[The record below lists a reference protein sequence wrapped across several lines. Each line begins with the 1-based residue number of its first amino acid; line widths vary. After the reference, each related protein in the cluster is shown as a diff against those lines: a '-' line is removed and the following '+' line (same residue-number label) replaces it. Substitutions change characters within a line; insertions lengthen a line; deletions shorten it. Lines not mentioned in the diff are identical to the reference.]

1 MTEFFSQFHFLR
13 PMWLLTL
20 LPSLLLLAL
29 VWQQHKTSG
38 SWSKVIAP
46 ELLSHL
52 VHGETRQQQRWPVA
66 LLATGWILACI
77 ALAGPT
83 WQKVTTPV
91 SKSQHSLV
99 VVADLS
105 YHQYAADLSPDRMTR
120 LRYKLLD
127 LFRLRQD
134 GLTAIVAFADGAHT
148 VSPLTDDTNT
158 LSNLV
163 PALSP
168 DIMPEQG
175 QNPLSGIKQA
185 IKLLSQ
191 GAGEQG
197 DILLITD
204 SIPSYQISDIETL
217 IKQSGH
223 KLSILGI
230 GSEQGAPIAVP
241 GGGYLKDSQ
250 GAILVPRLDKAELQ
264 QLTGVVS
271 GQYRDLSLD
280 NSDLDALL
288 PKPDASDSVVKV
300 DRQFDQWH
308 DAGYWLVLILLPLAL
323 VGFRKG
329 WLLVLFVLFTALPEQ
344 QAMAVEWS
352 ALWKNTDQRGAEAL
366 DNKNPE
372 SAVQLFKD
380 PDWKAEAL
388 YRDQKFDEAA
398 SLFAESETAQGFY
411 NQGNALAQAGKLDD
425 AIAAYN
431 KAIEL
436 QPDMDDAKFNKALLE
451 KLKQQQEQQKQ
462 QEQQN
467 QDNKDQQQKQEQQEQ
482 NQQDQ
487 QNSENQQQQSQDS
500 SQQDQENR
508 DSQNQQADDQQSEQQ
523 QSEQQQSEQQQSE
536 QQESQQQEQEQE
548 QQKQDAQQ
556 QNAQTEEQNQ
566 EQQEQHPASQQQ
578 AEKEQDEQQQQAMM
592 EQPAEELDAQTPDQ
606 QAVENWLNTI
616 PDDPGG
622 LLRRKFLHQQ
632 QLRQENRQQE
642 RAW

>member
-1 MTEFFSQFHFLR
+1 MAEFFSQFHFLR
-13 PMWLLTL
+13 PMWLLML
-20 LPSLLLLAL
+20 LPSLLLLTQ
-29 VWQQHKTSG
+29 VWRQQQTSG
-38 SWSKVIAP
+38 NWSKVIAP
-46 ELLSHL
+46 ELLAHL
-52 VHGETRQQQRWPVA
+52 IHGETRQPQRWPVA
-66 LLATGWILACI
+66 LLATGWILASI

-91 SKSQHSLV
+91 SKSQHPLV

-105 YHQYAADLSPDRMTR
+105 YHQYAADLPPDRMTR

-134 GLTAIVAFADGAHT
+134 GLTAIVAFAGGAHT

-175 QNPLSGIKQA
+175 QNPLSGIEQA
-185 IKLLSQ
+185 IKLLSR
-191 GAGEQG
+191 GASEHG

-204 SIPSYQISDIETL
+204 SIPGYQIADIETR
-217 IKQSGH
+217 IRQSGH

-230 GSEQGAPIAVP
+230 GSEQGAPIAIP
-241 GGGYLKDSQ
+241 GGGYLKDNQ
-250 GAILVPRLDKAELQ
+250 GAILVPRLNRTELQ
-264 QLTGVVS
+264 QLTRAVS

-288 PKPDASDSVVKV
+288 PKPDTSDSVVKV

-308 DAGYWLVLILLPLAL
+308 DAGYWLVLLLLPLAL
-323 VGFRKG
+323 ISFRKG

-352 ALWKNTDQRGAEAL
+352 VLWKNTDQRGAAAL
-366 DNKNPE
+366 DNNDPE

-388 YRDQKFDEAA
+388 YRNQQFDDAA
-398 SLFAESETAQGFY
+398 SLFSESETAQGFY
-411 NQGNALAQAGKLDD
+411 NQGNALAKAGKLDD

-431 KAIEL
+431 KALKL
-436 QPDMDDAKFNKALLE
+436 QPDMDDAQFNKALLE
-451 KLKQQQEQQKQ
+451 QLKQQQQEQQQ
-462 QEQQN
+462 QEKQNQQN
-467 QDNKDQQQKQEQQEQ
+467 QNDKDQQQQQQQQSEQ

-487 QNSENQQQQSQDS
+487 QNSEGEQQQSQDS
-500 SQQDQENR
+500 SQQNQENH
-508 DSQNQQADDQQSEQQ
+508 DSQNQQADNQQAGQRQSEQQ
-523 QSEQQQSEQQQSE
+523 N
-536 QQESQQQEQEQE
+536 SQQQE

-556 QNAQTEEQNQ
+556 QNAQTEEQKQ
-566 EQQEQHPASQQQ
+566 EQQEQRSTSQQQ
-578 AEKEQDEQQQQAMM
+578 ADREQDEQQQQAMM

>member
-13 PMWLLTL
+13 PMWLLML
-20 LPSLLLLAL
+20 LPSLLLLTL
-29 VWQQHKTSG
+29 VWRQQQTSG
-38 SWSKVIAP
+38 NWNKVIAP
-46 ELLSHL
+46 ELLAHL
-52 VHGETRQQQRWPVA
+52 IHGETRQQQRWPVA
-66 LLATGWILACI
+66 LLTTGWILACI

-91 SKSQHSLV
+91 SKSQHPLV

-105 YHQYAADLSPDRMTR
+105 YHQYAADLPPDRMTR

-134 GLTAIVAFADGAHT
+134 GLTAIVAFAGGAHT

-175 QNPLSGIKQA
+175 QNPLRGIEQA

-191 GAGEQG
+191 GASEHG

-204 SIPSYQISDIETL
+204 SIPGYQMADIETR

-230 GSEQGAPIAVP
+230 GSEQGAPIAIP
-241 GGGYLKDSQ
+241 GGGYLKDNQ
-250 GAILVPRLDKAELQ
+250 GAILVPRLNRTELQ
-264 QLTGVVS
+264 QLTRAVS
-271 GQYRDLSLD
+271 GEYRDLSLD
-280 NSDLDALL
+280 NSDLEALL

-308 DAGYWLVLILLPLAL
+308 DAGYWLVLLLLPLAL
-323 VGFRKG
+323 ISFRKG

-344 QAMAVEWS
+344 QAMAVDWS
-352 ALWKNTDQRGAEAL
+352 ALWKNTDQRGASAL
-366 DNKNPE
+366 DNNDPE
-372 SAVQLFKD
+372 SAAQLFKD

-388 YRDQKFDEAA
+388 YQNQQFDDAA
-398 SLFAESETAQGFY
+398 NLFGESETAQGFY
-411 NQGNALAQAGKLDD
+411 NQGNALAKAGKLDD

-431 KAIEL
+431 KALKL
-436 QPDMDDAKFNKALLE
+436 QPDMDDAQFNKALLE
-451 KLKQQQEQQKQ
+451 QLKQQQ
-462 QEQQN
+462 QEQ
-467 QDNKDQQQKQEQQEQ
+467 Q

-487 QNSENQQQQSQDS
+487 QNSEGEQQQSQDS
-500 SQQDQENR
+500 SQQHQENR
-508 DSQNQQADDQQSEQQ
+508 DSQNQQADEQQTEQQ
-523 QSEQQQSEQQQSE
+523 QSEQKN
-536 QQESQQQEQEQE
+536 SQQQE

-556 QNAQTEEQNQ
+556 QNAQTEEQKQ
-566 EQQEQHPASQQQ
+566 EQQQQEQHSASQQ
-578 AEKEQDEQQQQAMM
+578 ADREEDEQQQQAMM

>member
-13 PMWLLTL
+13 PMWLLML
-20 LPSLLLLAL
+20 LPSLLLLTL
-29 VWQQHKTSG
+29 VWQQQQTPG

-52 VHGETRQQQRWPVA
+52 IHGETRQQQRWPIA

-91 SKSQHSLV
+91 SKSQHPLV

-134 GLTAIVAFADGAHT
+134 GLTAIVAFAGGAHT

-168 DIMPEQG
+168 EIMPEQG

-204 SIPSYQISDIETL
+204 SIPGYQISDIETL
-217 IKQSGH
+217 IKHSGH

-230 GSEQGAPIAVP
+230 GSEQGVPIAVP
-241 GGGYLKDSQ
+241 GGGYLKDNQ
-250 GAILVPRLDKAELQ
+250 GAILVPRLNKAELQ
-264 QLTGVVS
+264 QLTGAVS

-280 NSDLDALL
+280 NSDLNALL

-329 WLLVLFVLFTALPEQ
+329 WLLVLFVLFTTLPEQ
-344 QAMAVEWS
+344 QAMAAEWS
-352 ALWKNTDQRGAEAL
+352 ALWKNTDQRGTEAL

-372 SAVQLFKD
+372 SAAQLFKD

-388 YRDQKFDEAA
+388 YRNQQFDDAA

-411 NQGNALAQAGKLDD
+411 NQGNALAKAGKPDD

-451 KLKQQQEQQKQ
+451 KLKQQQEQDQQKQ

-467 QDNKDQQQKQEQQEQ
+467 QDNKDQQQKQEQ

-487 QNSENQQQQSQDS
+487 KNSESDQQQSQDR
-500 SQQDQENR
+500 SQQDQEKRN
-508 DSQNQQADDQQSEQQ
+508 SQNQQTDD
-523 QSEQQQSEQQQSE
+523 QQSE
-536 QQESQQQEQEQE
+536 QQESQRQEQE
-548 QQKQDAQQ
+548 QQKQHAQQ
-556 QNAQTEEQNQ
+556 QNAQTEEQK
-566 EQQEQHPASQQQ
+566 QQEQHSASQQQ

-642 RAW
+642 GAW

>member
-13 PMWLLTL
+13 PMWLLML
-20 LPSLLLLAL
+20 LPSLLLLTQ
-29 VWQQHKTSG
+29 VWRQQQTSG
-38 SWSKVIAP
+38 NWSKVIAP
-46 ELLSHL
+46 RLLAHL
-52 VHGETRQQQRWPVA
+52 IHGETHQPQRWPLA
-66 LLATGWILACI
+66 LLTTGWILACI

-91 SKSQHSLV
+91 SKSQHPLV

-105 YHQYAADLSPDRMTR
+105 YHQYATDLPPDRMTR

-134 GLTAIVAFADGAHT
+134 GLTAIVVFAGGAHT
-148 VSPLTDDTNT
+148 VSPLTDDTHT
-158 LSNLV
+158 LSNMV

-168 DIMPEQG
+168 GIMPEQG
-175 QNPLSGIKQA
+175 QNPLSGIEQA

-191 GAGEQG
+191 GASEQG

-230 GSEQGAPIAVP
+230 GSEQGAPIAIP
-241 GGGYLKDSQ
+241 GGGYLKDNQ
-250 GAILVPRLDKAELQ
+250 GAILVPRLNRTELQ
-264 QLTGVVS
+264 QLTRAVS

-308 DAGYWLVLILLPLAL
+308 DAGYWLVLLLLPLAL
-323 VGFRKG
+323 ISFRKG

-344 QAMAVEWS
+344 QAMAFEWS
-352 ALWKNTDQRGAEAL
+352 VLWKNTDQRGAAAL
-366 DNKNPE
+366 DNNDPE
-372 SAVQLFKD
+372 SAIQLFKD

-388 YRDQKFDEAA
+388 YRNQQFEDAA
-398 SLFAESETAQGFY
+398 SFFSESETAQGFY
-411 NQGNALAQAGKLDD
+411 NQGNALAKAGKLDD

-462 QEQQN
+462 QNQDDKNQQEQQN
-467 QDNKDQQQKQEQQEQ
+467 QQNQNDK

-487 QNSENQQQQSQDS
+487 QNSEGEQQQSQDS

-508 DSQNQQADDQQSEQQ
+508 DSQNQQADDQQ
-523 QSEQQQSEQQQSE
+523 QSEQQQSE
-536 QQESQQQEQEQE
+536 QQESQQQE

-556 QNAQTEEQNQ
+556 QNAQTEEQKQ
-566 EQQEQHPASQQQ
+566 EQQEQHSASQQQ
-578 AEKEQDEQQQQAMM
+578 ADREQDEQQQQAMM

>member
-1 MTEFFSQFHFLR
+1 MTEFISQFHFLR
-13 PMWLLTL
+13 PMWLLML
-20 LPSLLLLAL
+20 IPCLLLLTL
-29 VWQQHKTSG
+29 VWQQQQASG
-38 SWSKVIAP
+38 NWSKVIAP
-46 ELLSHL
+46 ELLKHL

-66 LLATGWILACI
+66 LLATGWVLASI

-83 WQKVTTPV
+83 WQKITTPV
-91 SKSQHSLV
+91 SKSQQPLV

-134 GLTAIVAFADGAHT
+134 GLTAIVVFAGGAHT

-175 QNPLSGIKQA
+175 QNPLSGIEQA

-191 GAGEQG
+191 GASERG
-197 DILLITD
+197 DIMLITD
-204 SIPSYQISDIETL
+204 SIPRHQIADIESL

-230 GSEQGAPIAVP
+230 GSEQGAPIAIP

-250 GAILVPRLDKAELQ
+250 GSILVPRLNRTELQ
-264 QLTGVVS
+264 QLARNVS

-280 NSDLDALL
+280 NSDLQALL
-288 PKPDASDSVVKV
+288 PKPDSSDSVIKV

-308 DAGYWLVLILLPLAL
+308 DAGYWLVILLLPLAL
-323 VGFRKG
+323 LGFRRG
-329 WLLVLFVLFTALPEQ
+329 WLLALFILCTALPQE
-344 QAMAVEWS
+344 QAMAFDWS
-352 ALWKNTDQRGAEAL
+352 TLWKNSDQRGAEAL
-366 DNKNPE
+366 NNNDPE
-372 SAVQLFKD
+372 SAAELFRNPK
-380 PDWKAEAL
+380 WQAEAL
-388 YRDQKFDEAA
+388 YQNQQFEEAA
-398 SLFAESETAQGFY
+398 NLFSQSETAQGYY
-411 NQGNALAQAGKLDD
+411 NQGNALAKAGKLDE
-425 AIAAYN
+425 AIAAYDEAL
-431 KAIEL
+431 KQ
-436 QPDMDDAKFNKALLE
+436 QPDLDDAKFNKALLE
-451 KLKQQQEQQKQ
+451 QLKQQQEKQNQQNQNSKDQQ
-462 QEQQN
+462 QEQNSQDQQSQEGEQQQSQDNAQQN
-467 QDNKDQQQKQEQQEQ
+467 QDDQKSRQQSEQQQQKQEQTQEQ
-482 NQQDQ
+482 K
-487 QNSENQQQQSQDS
+487 QQQST
-500 SQQDQENR
+500 
-508 DSQNQQADDQQSEQQ
+508 
-523 QSEQQQSEQQQSE
+523 
-536 QQESQQQEQEQE
+536 QQESAESDEQ
-548 QQKQDAQQ
+548 K
-556 QNAQTEEQNQ
+556 
-566 EQQEQHPASQQQ
+566 QQEQHQASQQP
-578 AEKEQDEQQQQAMM
+578 EKPESESPEQKEQQAMT
-592 EQPAEELDAQTPDQ
+592 EQQPAEELDAQTPDQ